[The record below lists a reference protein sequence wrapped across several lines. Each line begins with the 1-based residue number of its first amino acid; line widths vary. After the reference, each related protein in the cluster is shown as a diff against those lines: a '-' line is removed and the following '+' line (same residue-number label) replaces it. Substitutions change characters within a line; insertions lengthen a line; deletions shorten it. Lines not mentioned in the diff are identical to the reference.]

1 MPQTTLSTFRSGDYY
16 TTNFFRDVKGHTL
29 ATMSRKR
36 WKSGCESCG
45 PGEASGWY
53 CTLKIGLE
61 RCLSPSTV

>member
-36 WKSGCESCG
+36 WNSGCESWARG
-45 PGEASGWY
+45 
-53 CTLKIGLE
+53 GLGVVLHTE
-61 RCLSPSTV
+61 DCLDRCFSPSTV